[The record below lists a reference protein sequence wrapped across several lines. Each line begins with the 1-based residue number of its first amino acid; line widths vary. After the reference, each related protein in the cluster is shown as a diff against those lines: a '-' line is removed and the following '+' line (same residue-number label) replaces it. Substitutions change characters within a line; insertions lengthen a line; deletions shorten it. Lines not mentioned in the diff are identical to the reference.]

1 MSHPSLF
8 IDALQYNNWSEEILK
23 QINQGGLSA
32 VHVTICYHEDFQEM
46 VQNVVDWNRRFEDFS
61 SLIFLGRTA
70 ADVVKAQKEG
80 RTAIFFGFQNCSPIE
95 DNIGLVEV
103 CHQLGARFMQLTY
116 NNQSL
121 LGTGCYEENDPG
133 ITRMGK
139 QVIKEMNRVGLVVD
153 MSHSAE
159 RSTLEAIEISE
170 RPIAITHA
178 NPTFWHPALRNK
190 SNEVLKA
197 LGESGGMLGFSVY
210 PHHLK
215 DGSDCT
221 LESFCNMIADTAEI
235 MGIKNI
241 GIGTDL
247 CQNQPD
253 SVVEWMRNGT
263 WTNDRD
269 YGEGSASFAGF
280 PDQPEWFR
288 DNRDF
293 VNIATGLRSVGFSN
307 DDVDLVMGKNWLNF
321 SNPRLNLYNKFM
333 SSESVLI
340 DIESD
345 FMRSP
350 EKVMRLDRMGSSFPT
365 RLSFMRTLI
374 RRMSKENWQF
384 KRTLR
389 KVDKDGYGV
398 SVYSAITPKRTYS
411 LIAFTQEIP
420 ADMRTDRVIAEVWD
434 ATFSLFDG
442 VPTQEDIDYLAEN
455 TPFRKVEDT
464 GRVSL
469 FWQEQIKV

>member
-1 MSHPSLF
+1 MAHQSLF
-8 IDALQYNNWSEEILK
+8 IDALQYNNWSEEVFQ
-23 QINQGGLSA
+23 QINWGGISA
-32 VHVTICYHEDFQEM
+32 IHVTICYHEDFQEM
-46 VQNVVDWNRRFEDFS
+46 VQNVIDWNRRFEDYS
-61 SLIFLGRTA
+61 ALIFQGRTA
-70 ADVVKAQKEG
+70 SDVLKARKEG

-95 DNIGLVEV
+95 YNIGLVEV
-103 CHQLGARFMQLTY
+103 CHQLGVRFMQLTY

-190 SNEVLKA
+190 SDEVLKA

-215 DGSDCT
+215 DGSNCT
-221 LESFCNMIADTAEI
+221 LESFCTMIADTADL
-235 MGIKNI
+235 MGINSI

-293 VNIATGLRSVGFSN
+293 ANIESGLLSKGFSN
-307 DDVDLVMGKNWLNF
+307 EDVELVMGKNWLNF
-321 SNPRLNLYNKFM
+321 F
-333 SSESVLI
+333 EA
-340 DIESD
+340 
-345 FMRSP
+345 
-350 EKVMRLDRMGSSFPT
+350 SFEP
-365 RLSFMRTLI
+365 L
-374 RRMSKENWQF
+374 K
-384 KRTLR
+384 
-389 KVDKDGYGV
+389 
-398 SVYSAITPKRTYS
+398 
-411 LIAFTQEIP
+411 
-420 ADMRTDRVIAEVWD
+420 
-434 ATFSLFDG
+434 
-442 VPTQEDIDYLAEN
+442 
-455 TPFRKVEDT
+455 
-464 GRVSL
+464 
-469 FWQEQIKV
+469 